1 MKTRM
6 LVLSLVAV
14 ASATCLAV
22 DWKNLDEEHHLGGR
36 RTSAGYLRGKVVLV
50 DRWGVRCPPCRA
62 LLPRV
67 EQVWQSFKTKPFVV
81 LGGHCKGWGDAEGVK
96 ALVDQ
101 HGLTYPIYEDAG
113 LAVGEPSFD
122 AIPFIY
128 VVDETGLVVY
138 RGHDERTATQA
149 VVTALTDMES
159 PRNLRQ
165 WKRFLDFE
173 VENLP
178 GRAYQRLKEFKKNFP
193 NEAKA
198 YAEKER
204 AIQAIPDVKTLSELV
219 EFARKSKDMPAF
231 TDNQKEKRQAYEKT
245 VRDAI
250 ANPNYQA
257 LLTSKDPRVVQEAK
271 NSLADLKWTAA
282 SF

>member
-178 GRAYQRLKEFKKNFP
+178 GRAYQRLKEFKKKFP

-204 AIQAIPDVKTLSELV
+204 AIQAIPDVKKLSELV

-231 TDNQKEKRQAYEKT
+231 TDKQNGKRQAYEKT

-250 ANPNYQA
+250 ANPKYQA